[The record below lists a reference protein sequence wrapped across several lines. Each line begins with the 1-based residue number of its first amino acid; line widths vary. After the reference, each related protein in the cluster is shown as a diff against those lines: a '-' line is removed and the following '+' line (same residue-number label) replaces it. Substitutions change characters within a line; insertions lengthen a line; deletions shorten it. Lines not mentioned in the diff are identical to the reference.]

1 MAKSAHPTAPSI
13 IAGMTSPETVRTTVT
28 YHMQISGVD
37 HRVASVP
44 ALEDVASERGY
55 PESFKRAVLDV
66 HQLVRRRL
74 LYAMLEKAWKDD
86 PRAEFEGWWITC
98 DVTGERLAESNI
110 LIQHVEARGAVVA
123 GGAGNASGP
132 WVSALDAN
140 APYGGV
146 QR

>member
-1 MAKSAHPTAPSI
+1 M
-13 IAGMTSPETVRTTVT
+13 
-28 YHMQISGVD
+28 
-37 HRVASVP
+37 
-44 ALEDVASERGY
+44 
-55 PESFKRAVLDV
+55 LDV

-110 LIQHVEARGAVVA
+110 LIQHVGARGAVVA
-123 GGAGNASGP
+123 KAEPSASGP
-132 WVSALDAN
+132 WVSATDAN
-140 APYGGV
+140 APWGGV